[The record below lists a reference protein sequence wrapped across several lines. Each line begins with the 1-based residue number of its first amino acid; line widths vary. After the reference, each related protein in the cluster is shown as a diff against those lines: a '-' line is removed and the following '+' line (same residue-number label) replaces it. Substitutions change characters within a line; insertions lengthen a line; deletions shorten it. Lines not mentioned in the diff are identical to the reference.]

1 MAEDVARAVTDF
13 VAAHMGGVEVAY
25 GEFPRGGKTG
35 CMVRAAP
42 GDPWVRRYL
51 SGGGVRR
58 FGYEVYLRVLPRGS
72 EEGRVD
78 ALALLRGLQQA
89 IEGGEAPDWPAVRTH
104 EVTSLPSQYGAAQD
118 GTVTYQLTAAMTYMA

>member
-13 VAAHMGGVEVAY
+13 VAARLPGVDVAY
-25 GEFPRGGKTG
+25 GEFPGRVG

-78 ALALLRGLQQA
+78 ALAALRGLQQA

>member
-13 VAAHMGGVEVAY
+13 VAGHLPGVEVEY
-25 GEFPRGGKTG
+25 GQFPGRTG

-78 ALALLRGLQQA
+78 ALAALRGLQQA
-89 IEGGEAPDWPAVRTH
+89 IDGGEAPEWPAVRTH